1 MDRRTFLKAAAGS
14 AALGAALGAVQAPAV
29 HAQAAWPARA
39 APSR

>member
-14 AALGAALGAVQAPAV
+14 AALGAVQAPAV
-29 HAQAAWPARA
+29 HAQGAWPLPA